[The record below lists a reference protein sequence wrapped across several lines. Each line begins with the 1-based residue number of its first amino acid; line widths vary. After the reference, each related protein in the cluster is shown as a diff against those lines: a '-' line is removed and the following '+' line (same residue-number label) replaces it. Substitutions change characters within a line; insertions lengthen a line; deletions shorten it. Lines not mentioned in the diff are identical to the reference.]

1 MKDSTI
7 KGALIIIMVNI
18 ACWFIPLRVRLA
30 IYEVLSNLPDAPKK
44 ATEVKYHEVKKIEPK
59 QPELKK
65 TKTDILVEED
75 KLDEWLKTNP
85 DLLRANKN

>member
-18 ACWFIPLRVRLA
+18 ACWFIPLKVRLA

-44 ATEVKYHEVKKIEPK
+44 QTETKVKYIETEKPERRISKK
-59 QPELKK
+59 
-65 TKTDILVEED
+65 DILVEED
-75 KLDEWLKTNP
+75 KLGEWYKLNP
-85 DLLRANKN
+85 DLMRANKN